1 METLEEIIYSLPLE
15 VYREAEKLIVS
26 NSYFFASLK
35 AKIAGDKIELSPRN
49 IKDLSKIVNQ
59 KVKSI
64 KVQEDYTD
72 IDTKKISELYT
83 ELMNFSHDK
92 NTDDFFKETEKIKLD
107 IQILKEQY
115 LLERKIDLK
124 RAAEPII
131 KNLERIKSK
140 EEVAEISREINR
152 LFNNK
157 ETKVSEL
164 ERKLLEYNDLQ
175 KQEWIKKITNPEDF
189 FIRRRL

>member
-1 METLEEIIYSLPLE
+1 M
-15 VYREAEKLIVS
+15 
-26 NSYFFASLK
+26 
-35 AKIAGDKIELSPRN
+35 
-49 IKDLSKIVNQ
+49 
-59 KVKSI
+59 KSI

-92 NTDDFFKETEKIKLD
+92 NTDDFFKETEKIKLG

>member
-1 METLEEIIYSLPLE
+1 M
-15 VYREAEKLIVS
+15 
-26 NSYFFASLK
+26 
-35 AKIAGDKIELSPRN
+35 
-49 IKDLSKIVNQ
+49 
-59 KVKSI
+59 KSI